1 MTALAVAAVV
11 IASYVSGDA
20 AQSSPPDRRVIVLWP
35 EGVPNAKP
43 DGGVERL
50 EDGRVYNVQNPTL
63 TIVPP
68 VGTPNGTA
76 VIVCPGGGYARLAI
90 VNEADGVA
98 ERLRHVGVT
107 TFILKYRLAEYGHP
121 APLQDVLRA
130 IRLVRARAAEFGLR
144 SDRIGV
150 MGASAGGHVAASAA
164 TLFDAESGSTK
175 AAIDAVSARPDFA
188 VLLYPVI
195 TMQPP
200 YVHEGSRRNLLGDS
214 PPDELVRQLSLE
226 GRASSHTPPVF
237 IVHAADDRSVPIQNS
252 ILFYEALLKAHVPA
266 ELHLYEHGPHG
277 FGTAG
282 GLGPTSL
289 WVDRWFDWM
298 RAHGWLTDSGDRQ

>member
-1 MTALAVAAVV
+1 MTALAVAAIVM
-11 IASYVSGDA
+11 ASSVA
-20 AQSSPPDRRVIVLWP
+20 AATPPQEQRRVIVLWP

-63 TIVPP
+63 TVVRP
-68 VGTPNGTA
+68 VGAANGTA

-90 VNEADGVA
+90 VIEAEGVA

-130 IRLVRARAAEFGLR
+130 IRVVRSRAAEFGVR
-144 SDRIGV
+144 ADRIGV

-164 TLFDAESGSTK
+164 TLFDAEDGRTT
-175 AAIDAVSARPDFA
+175 APMDAVSARPDFA

-195 TMQPP
+195 TMRPP
-200 YVHEGSRRNLLGDS
+200 YAHQGSRRNLLGEH
-214 PPDELVRQLSLE
+214 PADELVARLSLE
-226 GRASSHTPPVF
+226 GRVSSNTPPVL

-252 ILFYEALLKAHVPA
+252 ILFYEALLKAKVPA
-266 ELHLYEHGPHG
+266 ELHLYAHGPHG
-277 FGTAG
+277 FGTAS
-282 GLGPTSL
+282 GLGPISS

-298 RAHGWLTDSGDRQ
+298 RAHGWLTDSGDRL